1 MIRKENRRKPV
12 NRGRYTEEE
21 LDVMKGVHA
30 RLRWFGLILN
40 EGETELAFK
49 DIETWVTVASGV
61 SYISTTD
68 TVSKIMEL
76 KADFTK
82 LDS

>member
-12 NRGRYTEEE
+12 NRGRYTEE
-21 LDVMKGVHA
+21 GVHA